1 MSVWYAMIVDYKI
14 LLNSNSFVSK
24 DIVTFLSI
32 FLLLFLNF
40 SLLKKNHIVHHIIHF
55 IINLT
60 YCYI

>member
-14 LLNSNSFVSK
+14 LLNCNSFVPK

-32 FLLLFLNF
+32 FLPFLNF
-40 SLLKKNHIVHHIIHF
+40 SLLKKNHIVRHF
-55 IINLT
+55 IVNLT

>member
-32 FLLLFLNF
+32 FLRLFLNF